1 MNRKGISFI
10 VCMIL
15 SLMILTGCGADGST
29 EPGDVSSQSEALKEE
44 KEAISLDVTT
54 IENGDNQLVFDIS
67 MDDFIKS
74 YNSRYHR
81 DHGEDY
87 LPPAQEWPFYNTM
100 AIHSANEVLCYH
112 FSEDE
117 DIRAIPKISVFI
129 PETDDHI
136 QQIIISYDDHSY
148 SIPTYEMYEAMCNY
162 TLKTMLP
169 ELEDDEARELCSQ
182 INILADENIS
192 NMPYSSDAVPVALY
206 HKQGIGVYPYY
217 CIGEELRFCI
227 IPVNEELLL
236 EFEEQGTDVYQI
248 D

>member
-1 MNRKGISFI
+1 MNRKGIPLI

-15 SLMILTGCGADGST
+15 FLMMLTGCGADGGVDS
-29 EPGDVSSQSEALKEE
+29 GDVNSQRTAPEE
-44 KEAISLDVTT
+44 ENVVAALDVTT
-54 IENGDNQLVFDIS
+54 IKNEDDQLVFDIS

-74 YNSRYHR
+74 YNSRYHK
-81 DHGEDY
+81 DKGEDY
-87 LPPAQEWPFYNTM
+87 LPPAHEWSFYNTM
-100 AIHSANEVLCYH
+100 AIQSDNETLCCY

-117 DIRAIPKISVFI
+117 DIRAIPKISVFT

-136 QQIIISYDDHSY
+136 QRIMVSYDDHSY

-162 TLKTMLP
+162 TLETMLP
-169 ELEDDEARELCSQ
+169 ELEDNEARGLCSQ
-182 INILADENIS
+182 INTLADENIS
-192 NMPYSSDAVPVALY
+192 NIPYSSDAVPVALY
-206 HKQGIGVYPYY
+206 YKQGIGVYPYY

-236 EFEEQGTDVYQI
+236 EFEERGTDVYQI